1 MNMVLVKDFY
11 FTYPDGKEILKN
23 VNFELNKGEMLL
35 ISGEN
40 GCGKTTLLRSLKK
53 EIAPKGK
60 KSGEI
65 SINGECA
72 YLFQESDKNIIF
84 RSPYEDLI
92 FYACNLGMDA
102 EKIEQK
108 ATEVIDIFSLSHLME
123 RSTDTFSGG
132 EKQILALASLLVTE
146 PDLIILDEPLSQLDE
161 ESKQLFLE
169 KLFYAKEKLG
179 TTIIIAEHNTHKLLE
194 KCDKFMYFENGEAFM
209 VENGNIKQGFNAPN
223 LPEYIKLQNKLS
235 LPYESFKTSEAV
247 ENIKSVKS
255 SLLLSP
261 RKEREVSEEKILE
274 VSSLEFSYDDE
285 LLKDLSFSVKKGEIA
300 FLTGKNGAGKSTLFK
315 LICAF
320 LKPKQGEISFAE
332 KTSVGYLAQNPIY
345 SFLKDTL
352 EDDYKYILKRN
363 GIGEEKISE
372 TAERFS
378 DYKTLRALFGANPLD
393 LSGGERAKAAMFKML
408 LLEKNLI
415 LLDEPEKHLDKNST
429 EALSGVLKSLADTGI
444 SFLIISHTPD
454 FIYRTA
460 DSVKFLKDGK
470 IEEYETED
478 YFTKIGETSL
488 YSSLKACGIPL
499 RTAEQTEVEHG

>member
-1 MNMVLVKDFY
+1 MSMVSVKDY
-11 FTYPDGKEILKN
+11 CFTYPGGKEILN
-23 VNFELNKGEMLL
+23 NINFELEKGEMLL
-35 ISGEN
+35 ISSEN

-65 SINGECA
+65 IIDGESA

-92 FYACNLGMDA
+92 FYACNLGIDA
-102 EKIEQK
+102 EKIEAK
-108 ATEVIDIFSLSHLME
+108 AKEVIDLFSLSYLMR

-161 ESKQLFLE
+161 TSKRLFTE
-169 KLFYAKEKLG
+169 KLIFAKENLN
-179 TTIIIAEHNTHKLLE
+179 TSIIIAEHNTDKLLE
-194 KCDKFMYFENGEAFM
+194 YCDKFMYFQNGKATLIDGELQ
-209 VENGNIKQGFNAPN
+209 KGFDAPN
-223 LPEYIKLQNKLS
+223 LPEYLKLQNKLG
-235 LPYESFKTSEAV
+235 LNYTSFKTEEAC
-247 ENIKSVKS
+247 ENINKIKG
-255 SLLLSP
+255 SLVLNP
-261 RKEREVSEEKILE
+261 KKERGVGKENIMEVKA
-274 VSSLEFSYDDE
+274 LEFAYE
-285 LLKDLSFSVKKGEIA
+285 TRLLKDLSFSVKRGEIA

-315 LICAF
+315 LICSF
-320 LKPKQGEISFAE
+320 LKHKNGDIMFADNT
-332 KTSVGYLAQNPIY
+332 KIGYLAQNPVY

-352 EDDYKYILKRN
+352 EDDYEYILKKN
-363 GIGEEKISE
+363 NLSAEKLNEAFNKFESY
-372 TAERFS
+372 S
-378 DYKTLRALFGANPLD
+378 SLRELLKVNPLD

-415 LLDEPEKHLDKNST
+415 LLDEPEKHLDKKST
-429 EALSGVLKSLADTGI
+429 EELSAVLKVLADTGI

-460 DSVKFLKDGK
+460 DSVKYLNSGK
-470 IEEYETED
+470 IEQLSTEEY
-478 YFTKIGETSL
+478 FGSICETSL
-488 YSSLKACGIPL
+488 YASLKACAVPL

>member
-1 MNMVLVKDFY
+1 MNMVLVKDFC
-11 FTYPDGKEILKN
+11 FTYPDGKEILHN
-23 VNFELNKGEMLL
+23 INFELKKGEMLL

-65 SINGECA
+65 RLNGECA

-92 FYACNLGMDA
+92 FYACNLGIEA
-102 EKIEQK
+102 EKIEAK
-108 ATEVIDIFSLSHLME
+108 AKEVIDLFSLSYLLD

-161 ESKQLFLE
+161 ASKCLFTQ
-169 KLFYAKEKLG
+169 KLVFAKEQLN
-179 TTIIIAEHNTHKLLE
+179 TSIIIAEHNTDKLLE
-194 KCDKFMYFENGEAFM
+194 YCDKFMYFQNGKATLINGE
-209 VENGNIKQGFNAPN
+209 IKKGFSAPN
-223 LPEYIKLQNKLS
+223 LPEYIKLENKLS
-235 LPYESFKTSEAV
+235 LPYKSFKTDEAC
-247 ENIKSVKS
+247 ENINKIKS
-255 SLLLSP
+255 SLILNKKEK
-261 RKEREVSEEKILE
+261 RKVGDEHILE
-274 VSSLEFSYDDE
+274 VRALDFSYDDE
-285 LLKDLSFSVKKGEIA
+285 LLKNLSFSVKKGEIA

-315 LICAF
+315 LICSF
-320 LKPKQGEISFAE
+320 LKAKSGEIGFAE
-332 KTSVGYLAQNPIY
+332 NTKIGYLAQNPVY

-352 EDDYKYILKRN
+352 EDDYKFILKKN
-363 GIGEEKISE
+363 NLAEKKIDE
-372 TAERFS
+372 VFERFE
-378 DYKTLRALFGANPLD
+378 DYRSLRTLLNTNPLD

-429 EALSGVLKSLADTGI
+429 EALSLVLKELADTGI
-444 SFLIISHTPD
+444 AFLIISHTPD

-460 DSVKFLKDGK
+460 DSVKYLNEGK
-470 IEEYETED
+470 IEEYSTEE
-478 YFTKIGETSL
+478 YFDSICETSL
-488 YSSLKACGIPL
+488 YASLKACGVQF